1 MNVSSVPRSLPRPA
15 VHQAGGLVPD
25 HLARLQQHG
34 VRGPGVVLD
43 TVTDLYTYVGFVTG
57 VAALTDVQRPLL
69 GDGLLDV
76 EDGGDDVGVEPVH
89 VRRQPGAVGV
99 APARS
104 IVMSQRVG

>member
-43 TVTDLYTYVGFVTG
+43 TVTDLHTNVGFVTG
-57 VAALTDVQRPLL
+57 VAALT
-69 GDGLLDV
+69 
-76 EDGGDDVGVEPVH
+76 
-89 VRRQPGAVGV
+89 
-99 APARS
+99 RS
-104 IVMSQRVG
+104 IL